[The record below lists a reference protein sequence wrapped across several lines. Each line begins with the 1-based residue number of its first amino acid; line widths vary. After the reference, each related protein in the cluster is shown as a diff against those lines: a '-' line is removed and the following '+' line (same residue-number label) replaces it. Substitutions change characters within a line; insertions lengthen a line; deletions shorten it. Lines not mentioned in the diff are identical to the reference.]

1 MANSEIKSLSAR
13 SALTALLSCP
23 KCHADLEWGQSW
35 IRCYSCK
42 LSFPI
47 ADGIP
52 VMRLEDRGGGDGLD
66 DDGAHK
72 LGQVAYYDRAP
83 SSEFEISRPHGTPR
97 LYQWLIAEKFRRSV
111 SGIDALTPG
120 WTALTVCGGSGM
132 DAEFLAQK
140 GCRVISSDI
149 SLGAARRAQQR
160 ARIYGFEILPI
171 VADAGHLPFKER
183 SVDLVYVHDGL
194 HHLSEPA
201 TGLEEMARIARRAV
215 SITEPAR
222 AAATA
227 VAIRVGIADE
237 VEEAGNRV
245 ARLKPNDTCA
255 ALSASGF
262 AVLQRRRYA
271 MYYPHEPG
279 AGFRKLSGPALLPLV
294 KAAWMVLNLTVGRR
308 IGNKLS
314 IVAMREGHPY

>member
-1 MANSEIKSLSAR
+1 M
-13 SALTALLSCP
+13 TALLSCP
-23 KCHADLEWGQSW
+23 KCHAGLEWGASW
-35 IRCYSCK
+35 IRCCGCK

-47 ADGIP
+47 VDGIP
-52 VMRLEDRGGGDGLD
+52 VMRLEEDVSVGDGGA

-72 LGQVAYYDRAP
+72 LGQAAYYDHAP
-83 SSEFEISRPHGTPR
+83 ASEFEISRPHGTPR
-97 LYQWLIAEKFRRSV
+97 LYQWLISEKLRRSV
-111 SGIDALTPG
+111 AGIDALTPG

-132 DAEFLAQK
+132 DAEFLAQR

-149 SLGAARRAQQR
+149 SLGAARRAQKR
-160 ARIYGFEILPI
+160 ALIYGFEILPI
-171 VADAGHLPFKER
+171 VADAEHLPFKER
-183 SVDLVYVHDGL
+183 TVDLVYVHDGL

-201 TGLEEMARIARRAV
+201 RGLEEMARIARRAV

-227 VAIRVGIADE
+227 VAIRLGISDE
-237 VEEAGNRV
+237 VEDAGNRV

-255 ALSASGF
+255 ALSSLGF
-262 AVLQRRRYA
+262 GVLRSRRYA

-279 AGFRKLSGPALLPLV
+279 PGFRKLSGPALLPLV
-294 KAAWMVLNLTVGRR
+294 KAAWKMLDLTVGRR

-314 IVAMREGHPY
+314 IVALREGYPH

>member
-1 MANSEIKSLSAR
+1 MADSEIKSPAAR
-13 SALTALLSCP
+13 SELTALLSCP
-23 KCHADLEWGQSW
+23 RCHAYLEWGPSW
-35 IRCYSCK
+35 IRCYGCK

-47 ADGIP
+47 VDGIP
-52 VMRLEDRGGGDGLD
+52 MMRLDDHSGDDGVEN
-66 DDGAHK
+66 DGAHK
-72 LGQVAYYDRAP
+72 LGQVAYYDHAQ

-97 LYQWLIAEKFRRSV
+97 LYQWLIADKFRRSV
-111 SGIDALTPG
+111 SGIDSLTPG

-132 DAEFLAQK
+132 DAEFLAQA

-149 SLGAARRAQQR
+149 SLGAARRARQR
-160 ARIYGFEILPI
+160 ALIYGFEILPI
-171 VADAGHLPFKER
+171 VADVESLPFKER

-194 HHLSEPA
+194 HHLTEP
-201 TGLEEMARIARRAV
+201 TRGLEEMARIARRAV

-227 VAIRVGIADE
+227 VAIRLGIADE

-245 ARLKPNDTCA
+245 ARLKPDDTCA
-255 ALSASGF
+255 ALSALGF
-262 AVLQRRRYA
+262 AVLKSQRYA

-279 AGFRKLSGPALLPLV
+279 QGFRKLSRPALLPLV
-294 KAAWMVLNLTVGRR
+294 KAAWRMLNLTLGRR

-314 IVAMREGHPY
+314 IVAMREGHRY